1 MSDFI
6 DEFAVRKFI
15 AQYHTW
21 AGAAHAGIDLPV
33 VVQLVSKAPDDRGM
47 SVQAFRIGDVEGM
60 VEAALIGAK
69 NGRNIFCEGRSVR
82 PGRPSERGRIERTVG
97 LFAYCIDRDHDT
109 NKAGR
114 ALNGTASATVETSVG
129 TGNTQ
134 QWIALSRALSP
145 DVAKPL
151 GELIRKSVGAD
162 HATGNIV
169 QPYRVPGTPNYPDA
183 KKRARGRTVVATKL
197 IAISDR
203 LWDPAEIKTEFSAAK
218 TQPEKA
224 QPRRKAP
231 GALEQNGRHPS
242 TPAAVK
248 RRLARK
254 ASADMDRS
262 AQFQSVVNAAVR
274 AGMTP
279 DQLEAE
285 MRQYPDGCVGKY
297 LEPSDRL
304 RAEVDRS
311 YAKAQSADDE
321 TANAVEKEPARPHT
335 LVEVRAVFN
344 RWFGTEYDLG
354 VLNAVLAVVAA
365 EKLSGDP
372 PWLLIVGGPG
382 NAKTETIQAA
392 SELNAR
398 VVSTITSEGAL
409 LSATPRKGRPES
421 ATGGLLRQVGDRGI
435 LAIKDFTSIISANRE
450 VRMQVLAALREIH
463 DGHWIRNVGSDGGQS
478 LEWRGRLVV
487 IGACT
492 TVYDQ
497 AHAVVSIMGDRF
509 VLVRADSTTGRIAA
523 GAQAIRNTGT
533 ETVMRR
539 ELAEAVAGL
548 VNQVQPDCPCDLT
561 DSEIGSILMA
571 ADIVTLARTAVE
583 TDYRGNIIDAHAPE
597 MPTRFA
603 KQLTQ
608 ILRGGVAIGMS
619 RAEAMTLAIRCA
631 RNSMPPLRLAIL
643 EDIAA
648 NPGSRIV
655 DVRRRLQRPRAT
667 ADRALQALH
676 VLGLLICDEE
686 EQQRD
691 DGPHYVRHYRLS
703 QGVKLGV
710 LGVTKNV
717 SR

>member
-1 MSDFI
+1 MCAAPVCYSWFLSPLTI
-6 DEFAVRKFI
+6 AACLFRRLRSASPFA
-15 AQYHTW
+15 
-21 AGAAHAGIDLPV
+21 
-33 VVQLVSKAPDDRGM
+33 
-47 SVQAFRIGDVEGM
+47 IGDIDSM
-60 VEAALIGAK
+60 VEAALINARANK
-69 NGRNIFCEGRSVR
+69 NVYVEARTVR
-82 PGRPSERGRIERTVG
+82 PGRPTERGRGKLESTIG
-97 LFAYCIDRDHDT
+97 CFALVIDRDADT
-109 NKAGR
+109 GKGGHSNGADTTVVETSPGNSQEWLFIGR
-114 ALNGTASATVETSVG
+114 ALDAG
-129 TGNTQ
+129 
-134 QWIALSRALSP
+134 
-145 DVAKPL
+145 DAKPL
-151 GELIRKSVGAD
+151 GETVRKATNTD
-162 HATGNIV
+162 HDTGV
-169 QPYRVPGTPNYPDA
+169 VTQPYRVPGTPNFPNQ
-183 KKRARGRTVVATKL
+183 KKAARGRVAVPTKL
-197 IAISDR
+197 IRVSDKS
-203 LWDPAEIKTEFSAAK
+203 WTPNEIEAAFSAAK
-218 TQPEKA
+218 VQAK
-224 QPRRKAP
+224 PRKKFA
-231 GALEQNGRHPS
+231 GASKQNGDSS
-242 TPAAVK
+242 TPAAVR
-248 RRLARK
+248 RRLACK
-254 ASADMDRS
+254 VSADMDRS
-262 AQFQSVVNAAVR
+262 AQFQSAVNAAVR
-274 AGMTP
+274 AGMTA
-279 DQLEAE
+279 DQIEAE
-285 MRQYPDGCVGKY
+285 MRQHPDGCASKY
-297 LEPSDRL
+297 LETGDRL
-304 RAEVDRS
+304 RAEIDRS
-311 YAKAQSADDE
+311 YAKAQVDSKVVD
-321 TANAVEKEPARPHT
+321 AVEKEPARPHT
-335 LVEVRAVFN
+335 LAEVRAVFK
-344 RWFGTEYDLG
+344 RWFGAEYDLG
-354 VLNAVLAVVAA
+354 VLDAVLAVVAA

-382 NAKTETIQAA
+382 NAKTETIQAT
-392 SELNAR
+392 SRLNAC

-421 ATGGLLRQVGDRGI
+421 ATGGLLRRIGERGI
-435 LAIKDFTSIISANRE
+435 FAIKDFTSIISANRE

-478 LEWRGRLVV
+478 LEWRGRLIV

-497 AHAVVSIMGDRF
+497 AHTVVSIMGDRF

-523 GAQAIRNTGT
+523 GIQAIRNTGT
-533 ETVMRR
+533 ETAMRR
-539 ELAEAVAGL
+539 ELAETVAGL
-548 VNQVQPDCPCDLT
+548 IGQVRPDYPCDLT
-561 DSEIGSILMA
+561 AGEIDSILAA

-608 ILRGGVAIGMS
+608 VMRGGVAIGMS
-619 RAEAMTLAIRCA
+619 RTEAMALAIRCA

-686 EQQRD
+686 EQPRD

>member
-1 MSDFI
+1 VCLTGSSRAPTD
-6 DEFAVRKFI
+6 VRSN
-15 AQYHTW
+15 QRVY
-21 AGAAHAGIDLPV
+21 
-33 VVQLVSKAPDDRGM
+33 S
-47 SVQAFRIGDVEGM
+47 
-60 VEAALIGAK
+60 
-69 NGRNIFCEGRSVR
+69 
-82 PGRPSERGRIERTVG
+82 SERGRIERTVG

-114 ALNGTASATVETSVG
+114 ALNGAASATVETSVG

-203 LWDPAEIKTEFSAAK
+203 LWGPAEIETEFSTAK

-224 QPRRKAP
+224 QPRRKAA
-231 GALEQNGRHPS
+231 GALKQNGCLCGNHSQHGISMRAWSAPS
-242 TPAAVK
+242 H
-248 RRLARK
+248 RRARY
-254 ASADMDRS
+254 S
-262 AQFQSVVNAAVR
+262 QQ
-274 AGMTP
+274 
-279 DQLEAE
+279 
-285 MRQYPDGCVGKY
+285 
-297 LEPSDRL
+297 
-304 RAEVDRS
+304 
-311 YAKAQSADDE
+311 
-321 TANAVEKEPARPHT
+321 HH
-335 LVEVRAVFN
+335 
-344 RWFGTEYDLG
+344 
-354 VLNAVLAVVAA
+354 
-365 EKLSGDP
+365 
-372 PWLLIVGGPG
+372 
-382 NAKTETIQAA
+382 
-392 SELNAR
+392 
-398 VVSTITSEGAL
+398 
-409 LSATPRKGRPES
+409 
-421 ATGGLLRQVGDRGI
+421 ATGGLLRQIGDRGI

-523 GAQAIRNTGT
+523 GIQAIRNTGT

-548 VNQVQPDCPCDLT
+548 ISQVPPDCPCDL
-561 DSEIGSILMA
+561 SGKEIDSILTA

-608 ILRGGVAIGMS
+608 VMRGGVAIGMS
-619 RAEAMTLAIRCA
+619 RAEAMASAIRCA